1 MSRYYIQPLQKINE
15 KDRFNR
21 DKRFDRYYDKD
32 GKLVFNPD
40 LSPCPGSE
48 KELLTDFVQD
58 SIFRKHNI
66 IIPPDYIH
74 NVFKTPKDKDIMV
87 RMKFCGYDLPGNTA
101 QTSSGADA
109 SDGNKFVFNE
119 GDPRLAKKTPPRLQK
134 ISIEMDLII
143 PSSLNN
149 LY

>member
-1 MSRYYIQPLQKINE
+1 MSRYYIQPLQKLNE

-40 LSPCPGSE
+40 LSSWTGPE

-74 NVFKTPKDKDIMV
+74 NVFKTPGGKGIMV
-87 RMKFCGYDLPGNTA
+87 RMKFCGYDNPNATA
-101 QTSSGADA
+101 ITTSGVDV
-109 SDGNKFVFNE
+109 SDGYKFVFTAD
-119 GDPRLAKKTPPRLQK
+119 DPRLGKKTQPRPPRTPIK
-134 ISIEMDLII
+134 MDLIT

-149 LY
+149 LA